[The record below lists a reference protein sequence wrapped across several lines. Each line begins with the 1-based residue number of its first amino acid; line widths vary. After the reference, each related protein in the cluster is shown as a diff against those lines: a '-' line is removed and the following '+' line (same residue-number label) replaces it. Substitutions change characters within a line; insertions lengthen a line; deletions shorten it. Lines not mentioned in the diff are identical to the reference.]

1 MIWIPVILLIIAV
14 IVLFVTYIRLR
25 NRTMRLDKRHNS
37 VVKRVSDIE
46 NIIHELPPELLKLFT
61 NISELKEIRKNING

>member
-1 MIWIPVILLIIAV
+1 
-14 IVLFVTYIRLR
+14 
-25 NRTMRLDKRHNS
+25 MRLDKRHNS